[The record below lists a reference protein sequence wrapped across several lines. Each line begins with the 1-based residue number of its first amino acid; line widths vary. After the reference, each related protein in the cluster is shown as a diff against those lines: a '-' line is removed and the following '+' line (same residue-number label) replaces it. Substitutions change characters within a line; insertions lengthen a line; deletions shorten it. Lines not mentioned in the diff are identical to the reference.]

1 MHTELH
7 PQLIDL
13 TEASQASQLI
23 NACVHCG
30 FCLETCPTYL
40 DRRDERDSPRGR
52 IYLIKQFLE
61 SGDASEHT
69 RRHLDRCL
77 TCRSCETTCP
87 SGMQYGRLLDIGRGI
102 MEKQLPRPRQSR
114 YFRWLLRKVFTRP
127 YLFGPGLRLAQLL
140 RPLLPASL
148 QEQVPQRQN
157 IGTRP
162 TAAHTRRMLILEG
175 CVQKAATP
183 LTNAAAARVMARLG
197 ISLVSVPRSRCCGSV
212 DYHLGAVD
220 DALVHV
226 RRNIDAW
233 WPHIEAGA
241 EAIIFTASGCGT
253 LLTDYGELLAH
264 DPNYVERARKVSE
277 LARDLSQVILAE
289 DLNSLGNT
297 ENRHRVA
304 VHIPCSLNHG
314 LGLAWGPGEILRQ
327 LGFTVTAC
335 TEEHLCCGSAGTYS
349 ILQKESSQRLRDRKL
364 AALNKNNPDLIV
376 TANVGCQLHLQVENG
391 KPVRHW
397 IELLDKH

>member
-13 TEASQASQLI
+13 TEAAQASQLI

-52 IYLIKQFLE
+52 IYLIRQFLE
-61 SGDASEHT
+61 SGNASEHT

-87 SGMQYGRLLDIGRGI
+87 SGMQYGRLLDIGRGL

-114 YFRWLLRKVFTRP
+114 YFRWLLRKVFTRA
-127 YLFGPGLRLAQLL
+127 YLFGTGLRLAQLL

-157 IGTRP
+157 IGPRP

-183 LTNAAAARVMARLG
+183 LTNAAAARVLARLG

-220 DALVHV
+220 DALGHM

-264 DPNYVERARKVSE
+264 DPNYVERARKVAE

-289 DLNSLGNT
+289 DLNLLGNT

-314 LGLAWGPGEILRQ
+314 LGLASGPGDILRQ
-327 LGFTVTAC
+327 LGFSITAC
-335 TEEHLCCGSAGTYS
+335 AEEHLCCGSAGTYS

-376 TANVGCQLHLQVENG
+376 TANVGCQLHLQDEDG